1 VRRIVALSV
10 SVLLIGF
17 SAASVASAIDLGLI
31 TGGEKGTYHQF
42 GLDLQR
48 LVKPGGINLSVYLSE
63 GSVEN
68 MVALQERPGIQLGI
82 VQSDV
87 LAFVAGLQS
96 NPALAQLARNTR
108 MVFPLHNE
116 EVHILGRRGIADFDD
131 LAGKRVAI
139 GREGSGT
146 YLTARLLFKLSG
158 VVPSEMVPI
167 DTGEALARLKAG
179 QIDAMVYVAGSPVR
193 FLKDD
198 VSAADGLSLIPI
210 SSKSILEA
218 YAMVEIPANVYEWQ
232 STPVTTAAV
241 KALLV
246 SYDFRG
252 RHCDSV
258 GRFAQQVARGMGWL
272 TKNGHP
278 RWKLVDLDVPLRG
291 WEQYD
296 CVQKYLGKHPGPGSS
311 PSASPGERNPVA
323 EAAKRIL
330 GDN

>member
-1 VRRIVALSV
+1 VKRIIALSV
-10 SVLLIGF
+10 SILLIGF
-17 SAASVASAIDLGLI
+17 SAANAASTTDLGLI
-31 TGGEKGTYHQF
+31 TGGERGTYHQF

-48 LVKPGGINLSVYLSE
+48 LVKPAGINLRVFPSK
-63 GSVEN
+63 GSVQN
-68 MVALQERPGIQLGI
+68 MEALHQKPGIQLGI

-96 NPALAQLARNTR
+96 TPALAQLARSTR

-116 EVHILGRRGIADFDD
+116 DVHVLGRHGIADFDD
-131 LAGKRVAI
+131 LAGRRVAI
-139 GREGSGT
+139 GREGSGSF
-146 YLTARLLFKLSG
+146 LTARLLFKLSG
-158 VVPSEMVPI
+158 IRPSEVIPI
-167 DTGEALARLKAG
+167 DAGEALAQLKAG
-179 QIDAMVYVAGSPVR
+179 QIDAMVYVAGYPVR

-198 VSAADGLSLIPI
+198 VTASDGLALIPI

-218 YAMVEIPANVYEWQ
+218 YDAVEIPANVYEWQ
-232 STPVTTAAV
+232 STAVSTVAV

-246 SYDFRG
+246 TYDVRG

-258 GRFAQQVARGMGWL
+258 GLLAQQIAKGMSWL

-278 RWKLVDLDVPLRG
+278 RWKLVDLDAPLKG

-311 PSASPGERNPVA
+311 PSASPGEQNPVTDA
-323 EAAKRIL
+323 IRGIL
-330 GDN
+330 GNN